1 MVTIKDIAKRAKVA
15 ISTVSYVI
23 NNSKNVTP
31 ETKARILS
39 AIDEL
44 NYYPSMAARSLKTRR
59 TLTVGIIVPDISNA
73 FFTEII
79 RGIEDLFNKHDYS
92 VILCNT
98 DEDQDKEKRYLNT
111 LYEKDIDGL
120 IFIGTGKNEEIFKNR
135 KEVPIVL
142 VDRKVSGDFDSVTVN
157 NVLGGF
163 LATDHL
169 LKRNRSS
176 VMFLAG
182 DLKINTYF
190 DRLQGYK
197 LGLKTHGLEFDESL
211 VHLCKVSHEAGYQ
224 YMEKLL
230 TKPFDIRSIFVEN
243 DLIALGVMKALLI
256 KGIRIPEDVAIVGY
270 DNIPTSYLVVPSLTT
285 IDQPKYLIGKK
296 AGELL
301 LSKINGNKEAKK
313 QIVLDPEIVVRE
325 TA

>member
-31 ETKARILS
+31 ETKARVLS
-39 AIDEL
+39 AIEEL

-142 VDRKVSGDFDSVTVN
+142 VDRKVSGDFDSVMVD

-169 LKRNRSS
+169 LKRNRSK
-176 VMFLAG
+176 VMFLSG
-182 DLKINTYF
+182 DLKLNTYF
-190 DRLQGYK
+190 ERLQGYK
-197 LGLKTHGLEFDESL
+197 LGLKTHGIEFDESL
-211 VHLCKVSHEAGYQ
+211 IHQCKVSHEAGYQ
-224 YMEKLL
+224 FMETLL
-230 TKPFDIRSIFVEN
+230 NKPFDIRSIFAEN
-243 DLIALGVMKALLI
+243 DLIALGVMKALLN
-256 KGIRIPEDVAIVGY
+256 KGFRIPEDVAIVGY
-270 DNIPTSYLVVPSLTT
+270 DNIPTSYLVDPSLTT

-301 LSKINGNKEAKK
+301 LSKMNGNRENKE
-313 QIVLDPEIVVRE
+313 QIVLDPELVVRE
-325 TA
+325 SA